1 MTTEF
6 VKRSSLDAGQ
16 PFSLIEHKGLAAR
29 LGEELSRAA
38 GELTHDPRG
47 FIDGLFS
54 PADTKDQKRRRLIYM
69 GLGGGLLIHVAL
81 LIVMVVAG
89 WHRIMEAPKVVDSDP
104 GYRVIFPPKPE
115 AKIPHGEKGA
125 ALKGESQHVPGG
137 GGQQD
142 DTPATTG
149 APPRSFPMQAIVPLN
164 PPPLENRPVLPVEP
178 TIEGPASP
186 APPPNTALGDP
197 NGKVGEISG
206 GQGTGGGLGGRDG
219 SGVGPNS
226 GSGGPKG
233 GTSTR
238 GTPDGGKI
246 DGHGTAI
253 GAISFYD
260 PKPEGFVPTRWIHR
274 PTPVVTPEAQ
284 ANKVSGTVLLIAT
297 FRSDGTITDIEIRNQ
312 VPFMTESAIE
322 SLKRSRFKP
331 ATINGIP
338 ITMFRVPVRINIEL
352 TGHP

>member
-1 MTTEF
+1 
-6 VKRSSLDAGQ
+6 VL
-16 PFSLIEHKGLAAR
+16 
-29 LGEELSRAA
+29 
-38 GELTHDPRG
+38 
-47 FIDGLFS
+47 
-54 PADTKDQKRRRLIYM
+54 
-69 GLGGGLLIHVAL
+69 HVAL

-89 WHRIMEAPKVVDSDP
+89 WHRIMEAPKVADSE
-104 GYRVIFPPKPE
+104 PPRIIMLPRE
-115 AKIPHGEKGA
+115 QAKTHPSKGA
-125 ALKGESQHVPGG
+125 ALRGETQLTLGG

-142 DTPATTG
+142 NTPATAG
-149 APPRSFPMQAIVPLN
+149 LQPRSFPMQSIVPVN
-164 PPPLENRPVLPVEP
+164 QPPLEKPATLPVEP
-178 TIEGPASP
+178 NIEGPAGP

-197 NGKVGEISG
+197 SSKAGEPSG
-206 GQGTGGGLGGRDG
+206 GPGTGGGLGGRDG

-233 GTSTR
+233 GTGTR
-238 GTPDGGKI
+238 GSPDGGKI
-246 DGHGTAI
+246 DGNGTAI
-253 GAISFYD
+253 GGIIWSE

-312 VPFMTESAIE
+312 VPFMTESAID
-322 SLKRSRFKP
+322 SLRRSKFRP
-331 ATINGIP
+331 ASINGVP